1 METTAFFLSFARLF
15 IRRERRRRRR
25 RRFPRHGFQ
34 SCSIKGLLSIRPTTT
49 ERFARVRSN
58 QRVHSFWIFAQRPP
72 GHTQEFIRVTPRVI
86 TREGGGGR
94 RGRRFRL
101 VGVFRRRRRR
111 GVARKEGR
119 RPPSRLFFFPR
130 CC

>member
-15 IRRERRRRRR
+15 IRRERRRRRRR

-58 QRVHSFWIFAQRPP
+58 QRVHSFWIFAQRPLL
-72 GHTQEFIRVTPRVI
+72 GHTQEFIRVLTPRVI
-86 TREGGGGR
+86 TREGGGGG

-101 VGVFRRRRRR
+101 VGVFRRRLRR

-119 RPPSRLFFFPR
+119 R
-130 CC
+130 